1 MHTTRKLIDLSI
13 KIEPAP
19 GPEHQL
25 LQIKHEEHHET
36 AEYMMKRFQC
46 RREDLPKGLG
56 WANDYV
62 TLGTHVGTHI
72 DAPWH
77 YHPTSEGK
85 RAKTI
90 DEVPVEWF
98 YGDGVVIDMRHKKP
112 GELITVSDL
121 EEALDKISYRIK
133 PFDIVLIMTGVNK
146 LWGTLDYWSKFP
158 GLGRESTLW
167 LCEQG
172 VKVMGTDSAGWDR
185 PFAAIV
191 EEFKR
196 TGDSTIIWGAHF
208 AGIEKE
214 YCQIEKLTN
223 LDLLPPFGFKI
234 ACFPIK
240 VLGGSAGWVR
250 PVAIIEE

>member
-1 MHTTRKLIDLSI
+1 MQNKRRIIDLSI

-19 GPEHQL
+19 GPEHQRL
-25 LQIKHEEHHET
+25 EIKHERHEET
-36 AEYMMKRFQC
+36 AEYMMKRFEC

-85 RAKTI
+85 RARTI

-112 GELITVSDL
+112 GELITTSDL
-121 EEALDKISYRIK
+121 EEALDKISYKIK
-133 PFDIVLIMTGVNK
+133 PFDIVLVMTGADK
-146 LWGTLDYWSKFP
+146 LWGTMDYWSRFP

-167 LCEQG
+167 LCDQG

-185 PFAAIV
+185 PFWAMV
-191 EEFKR
+191 GEFKR
-196 TGDSTIIWGAHF
+196 TGDRSVIWGAHF

-223 LDLLPPFGFKI
+223 LDKLPPFGFKV

-240 VLGGSAGWVR
+240 ILGGSAGWVR